1 MIDSILTI
9 LLLVL
14 IVIVLPVG
22 LLLVRDRVRN
32 VRRRRTPEQIRAE
45 ALRYRERLLHPDQ
58 RGVETQ
64 IGGLLPE
71 RLIRTYND
79 HQTILSKNIEIRS
92 PRLGPDS
99 GYRIEMFLPLDSE
112 SQRHTWDVAEAGWG
126 NGFCFAADGAGNFY
140 WVPVHPARQ
149 QDTPVF
155 FACHDPWGNE
165 KIAESLDEFLSWL
178 SSSTSRHSDV

>member
-1 MIDSILTI
+1 MIDSILAI
-9 LLLVL
+9 LLIVL
-14 IVIVLPVG
+14 ITIVLPVV
-22 LLLVRDRVRN
+22 LLSVRDRVRN
-32 VRRRRTPEQIRAE
+32 VRRRRTPEQIRAA
-45 ALRYRERLLHPDQ
+45 ALAYRERLLHPDP
-58 RGVETQ
+58 RGVERQ

-71 RLIRTYND
+71 RLIRMYNQ

-92 PRLGPDS
+92 PRLGPES

-112 SQRHTWDVAEAGWG
+112 SQRHTWDLTETGWG

-140 WVPVHPARQ
+140 WVPVHSTRQ

-165 KIAESLDEFLSWL
+165 KIADSLDEFLSWL
-178 SSSTSRHSDV
+178 PSSTSRSSDV